1 MHHDQTSNTN
11 THKRDKVVLLNIPM
25 DAETPAG
32 RLLRPQALV
41 QEECLRR
48 FIPTIAYR
56 MDLAKAR
63 SPDPTVRAAERA
75 RFVGMLG
82 RLPPGSL
89 VVTDSQA
96 VDVVDPWTA
105 PGAGV
110 GDVDVTTFSVAMIH
124 RMSGGRLQAYV
135 DGLAAVLD
143 LREGDRLLVAEAC
156 NHVRIPEQCDD
167 IGALLV
173 SCFRSIYRPAC
184 GWVSSV
190 SDKSH
195 TYTTTTI
202 GLVQIPR
209 KLSLLLPG
217 RGLRIEHAYGREF
230 PSEAL
235 RAGRYRLVIHCGGCM
250 IDRQKVCD
258 VRPNGK
264 GTE

>member
-1 MHHDQTSNTN
+1 MHHDQISNTN

-75 RFVGMLG
+75 RFAGMLG

-96 VDVVDPWTA
+96 VDVVDPWTKD
-105 PGAGV
+105 GDGD

-143 LREGDRLLVAEAC
+143 LGEGDRLLVAEAC

-167 IGALLV
+167 IGGCV
-173 SCFRSIYRPAC
+173 SDC
-184 GWVSSV
+184 GVGEFISAGVWASSV
-190 SDKSH
+190 SDQQQHKQQLQGSFKS
-195 TYTTTTI
+195 
-202 GLVQIPR
+202 PASSR
-209 KLSLLLPG
+209 CSC
-217 RGLRIEHAYGREF
+217 
-230 PSEAL
+230 
-235 RAGRYRLVIHCGGCM
+235 RAGASASSTPTAASSRVRRCGPG
-250 IDRQKVCD
+250 
-258 VRPNGK
+258 
-264 GTE
+264 GTGW